1 MSNGTY
7 PPDDQPEPDPITG
20 RVTYTCACTICGKV
34 WDRGINAA
42 PPCAHTQAEM
52 DAIFNANPPGQDQRQ
67 RWKVTTPPV
76 PASVAATRRAE
87 AEKAK
92 AAEQKT

>member
-1 MSNGTY
+1 
-7 PPDDQPEPDPITG
+7 
-20 RVTYTCACTICGKV
+20 
-34 WDRGINAA
+34 
-42 PPCAHTQAEM
+42 M